1 MASLTLYHGW
11 RSSASRRVR
20 LRRRP
25 LISQQLD
32 LTRALFS
39 IVLLGSTGFAFTADA
54 AGIRIAGQVAK
65 EAGIRSTMISFAGE

>member
-1 MASLTLYHGW
+1 MAP
-11 RSSASRRVR
+11 SSASRRVR

-39 IVLLGSTGFAFTADA
+39 IVWPIGSTGFAFTADA

-65 EAGIRSTMISFAGE
+65 EAGIRSTMIHFARE

>member
-1 MASLTLYHGW
+1 MAPT
-11 RSSASRRVR
+11 SASRRVR